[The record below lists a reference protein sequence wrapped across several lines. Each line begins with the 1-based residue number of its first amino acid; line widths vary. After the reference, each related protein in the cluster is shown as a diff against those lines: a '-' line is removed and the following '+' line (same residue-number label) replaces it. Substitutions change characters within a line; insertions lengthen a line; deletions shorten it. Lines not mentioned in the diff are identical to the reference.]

1 MKRSMKFLNIV
12 TCVMV
17 LLPASVA
24 MAQQATPGSSPS
36 MQMQR
41 PSENPALPS
50 ASPQTNEQ
58 SAQPMQKMD
67 KMADSVTK
75 MSEMCQ
81 MMMQKEMAG
90 ARCKMVAGI
99 AFAVVLFLDL
109 LLLVILEIQ
118 WIIYWSRL
126 LKAQK
131 SGRSIR

>member
-1 MKRSMKFLNIV
+1 MKFLSIIASV
-12 TCVMV
+12 TV
-17 LLPASVA
+17 LLSASLA
-24 MAQQATPGSSPS
+24 MAQQATPESSQPMQIQSPAATQASPS
-36 MQMQR
+36 LQ
-41 PSENPALPS
+41 PSE
-50 ASPQTNEQ
+50 Q
-58 SAQPMQKMD
+58 SGQQMQKMD

-99 AFAVVLFLDL
+99 AFSVVLFLDL

-131 SGRSIR
+131 SGRPIP

>member
-1 MKRSMKFLNIV
+1 
-12 TCVMV
+12 
-17 LLPASVA
+17 
-24 MAQQATPGSSPS
+24 
-36 MQMQR
+36 
-41 PSENPALPS
+41 
-50 ASPQTNEQ
+50 
-58 SAQPMQKMD
+58 MQKMD

-99 AFAVVLFLDL
+99 AFGVVLFLDL

-118 WIIYWSRL
+118 WIIHWSRL

-131 SGRSIR
+131 SGRSIP